1 MFDARVSKE
10 KKHPQTTEQ
19 NLVRMELSC
28 FNNCLK
34 GTLLILRKYYTSS
47 NYAVLQRDPILKILP
62 GLKARKGKVSL
73 ALQRHKHKCIVI
85 ELRLGYYFPISC
97 SFGLNSKEKLRSVF
111 KF

>member
-1 MFDARVSKE
+1 MLESQKK

-47 NYAVLQRDPILKILP
+47 NYAILQRDPILQNSTWSE
-62 GLKARKGKVSL
+62 GQKGKNIFSL
-73 ALQRHKHKCIVI
+73 TEAQAQMH
-85 ELRLGYYFPISC
+85 SD
-97 SFGLNSKEKLRSVF
+97 
-111 KF
+111 